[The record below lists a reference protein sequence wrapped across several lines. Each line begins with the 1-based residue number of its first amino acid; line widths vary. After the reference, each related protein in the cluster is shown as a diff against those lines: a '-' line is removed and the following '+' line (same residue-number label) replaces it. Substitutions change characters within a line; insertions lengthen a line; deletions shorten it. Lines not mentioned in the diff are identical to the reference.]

1 MNITKELKQAIDKFQ
16 QAKQAE
22 KEVKATLADA
32 KDNVVRELLSTLE
45 KEGYSQDS
53 TLYVDGV
60 SYTYKA
66 TERAVVDPSLFLSLY
81 EEGKISR
88 DVFVECIT
96 IGKEKAESSLGK
108 ATVEPFVTIK
118 EGDKADLR
126 VGKAD
131 KKSALGVGVSVVG
144 TKTKAETQFNR
155 KVLLK
160 VTK

>member
-118 EGDKADLR
+118 EGDTRDLR
-126 VGKAD
+126 VGKVD
-131 KKSALGVGVSVVG
+131 KKSPLYVGHHVVG
-144 TKTKAETQFNR
+144 TVPVKEKVFDR
-155 KVLLK
+155 KILLK
-160 VTK
+160 VAK